1 MSASTTAS
9 PSASA
14 PIRRKVLQGVGAHP
28 ASHARSA
35 VTCSRAPAPAAAF
48 LCKGKGR
55 MGGKRSR
62 TVAWKTHRTAKEKQ
76 LFRPDPAP
84 WAALTHPWD
93 SPVGGR
99 GVLHLCAERQPLIAA
114 GGHHHGT
121 AGRRP
126 ACSDDLALWEAGI
139 IIRTAELHT
148 PSYSTVLPLPTT
160 STTHRPP
167 IFALNLENYHSK
179 Y

>member
-1 MSASTTAS
+1 M
-9 PSASA
+9 
-14 PIRRKVLQGVGAHP
+14 
-28 ASHARSA
+28 
-35 VTCSRAPAPAAAF
+35 
-48 LCKGKGR
+48 
-55 MGGKRSR
+55 
-62 TVAWKTHRTAKEKQ
+62 AWKTHRTAKEKQ

-99 GVLHLCAERQPLIAA
+99 GVLDLCAERQPLIAA

-139 IIRTAELHT
+139 IIRTAELRT
-148 PSYSTVLPLPTT
+148 PSFLTVLWART
-160 STTHRPP
+160 R
-167 IFALNLENYHSK
+167 LNAVKS
-179 Y
+179 

>member
-1 MSASTTAS
+1 M
-9 PSASA
+9 
-14 PIRRKVLQGVGAHP
+14 
-28 ASHARSA
+28 
-35 VTCSRAPAPAAAF
+35 
-48 LCKGKGR
+48 
-55 MGGKRSR
+55 
-62 TVAWKTHRTAKEKQ
+62 AWKTHRTAKEKQ

-126 ACSDDLALWEAGI
+126 ACPDDLALWEAGI

-148 PSYSTVLPLPTT
+148 PSYSTGLPLVKP
-160 STTHRPP
+160 
-167 IFALNLENYHSK
+167 
-179 Y
+179 

>member
-1 MSASTTAS
+1 MTPVTRVTEPFAA
-9 PSASA
+9 
-14 PIRRKVLQGVGAHP
+14 QQQQQQP
-28 ASHARSA
+28 ADTRSI
-35 VTCSRAPAPAAAF
+35 VICGQAPAPAAAF
-48 LCKGKGR
+48 LGKGKGR

-99 GVLHLCAERQPLIAA
+99 GVLDLCAERQPLIAA

-121 AGRRP
+121 AGRARGMHRGDPP
-126 ACSDDLALWEAGI
+126 ARMIWRSCKLSE
-139 IIRTAELHT
+139 
-148 PSYSTVLPLPTT
+148 S
-160 STTHRPP
+160 
-167 IFALNLENYHSK
+167 
-179 Y
+179 